1 MKVSGEPC
9 PAPSVDNVDIATW
22 NGAAATVR
30 IRADGPGEVR
40 LTATFTRKESRG
52 DESSTRILGTQARTL
67 SGKTGYSV
75 NLSIPASKIA
85 CGERALFGITVVTDR
100 PAANGTQVE
109 EVPVEGPKCAPP
121 TVSITSFNGTTVSFQ
136 VRTPDTSAVTV
147 RLGFAQKAGGRL
159 TDSTRVLRLSGDTG
173 YTRRVTG
180 EFAALPECGEPVQ
193 RLVTIMSPL
202 PRAKRSP
209 GA

>member
-1 MKVSGEPC
+1 
-9 PAPSVDNVDIATW
+9 
-22 NGAAATVR
+22 
-30 IRADGPGEVR
+30 
-40 LTATFTRKESRG
+40 
-52 DESSTRILGTQARTL
+52 
-67 SGKTGYSV
+67 
-75 NLSIPASKIA
+75 
-85 CGERALFGITVVTDR
+85 
-100 PAANGTQVE
+100 
-109 EVPVEGPKCAPP
+109 VEGPKCAPP

-193 RLVTIMSPL
+193 RLVTIATVPAGETQSRDVKLDLPPCEPDPGVSP
-202 PRAKRSP
+202 SEGTGD
-209 GA
+209 GAQVPDGPALDEPAPDGTL